1 MKRIIPILFIIT
13 LFTPT
18 WSHAQSDTVFIERPK
33 IALVLSGGGARGAAH
48 IGVIRLIEEMQIP
61 IDIVTG
67 TSMGAIVG
75 GLYAIGYT
83 PDEMDSLLMTQDWGM
98 LLSNGVPRTKQPY
111 TQRKAEQQY
120 QINIPYT
127 KKGRT
132 ESTTRYRDAGIKVQK
147 HSLRRF
153 PKVLTR
159 PGLIDG
165 QNLFNLF
172 TRLTIAYHDS
182 THYSQLPRPYAC
194 VATDLVTGEAVVL
207 DKGFL
212 AESMRA
218 SMSIPGVF
226 YPVYKENQVLVDGGV
241 INNYPVDVARAMG
254 ADIIIGVD
262 LSTYSTTAQSLQ
274 TFPSIFER
282 LIGTLGSDLRKRNIL
297 STDILI
303 RPPVSTFPVMGFD
316 TLHLS
321 QLIDIG
327 YQSAMQSRQELEKIQ
342 EKLAAYAN
350 QPQAISSNG
359 LLNPNRPFTIAEI
372 EAPSEVQI
380 LLAQQGISEGDSTTV
395 SALSEAMESI
405 YGLGTFASVQ
415 YRLHGN
421 EPYILDVDV
430 TPNPT
435 SQIEMGLR
443 FDSEESAVALLNLG
457 INRQQLVGPKFSFTT
472 RLSINPWF
480 KGHMAYAFR
489 RLPQVNAAIKYW
501 LSDVNRLYERSE
513 HALNFHYISTDI
525 YLSGTPSLTYDLRFG
540 ARYDHFRTLSLTTIN
555 LPTNAYTYT
564 NKQNEY
570 IGLYGAF
577 SCDMFDTSYLPTS
590 GYAYNVKATY
600 HINTH
605 SRKANNFIS
614 LQGDGAIAI
623 PIRNTAV
630 LQPSVHLRWLFG
642 DNIPIAYGNCIG
654 GYLPGR
660 YIEQQIPFPG
670 LLGYTFVQRQL
681 TVLALELRQ
690 QLISDLYLSASTNYA
705 HSTAH
710 LKETFHTYGTWG
722 TALGVIYNTTVGPL
736 SVHAHWNDINNRFG
750 AYFSF
755 GYDF

>member
-1 MKRIIPILFIIT
+1 
-13 LFTPT
+13 
-18 WSHAQSDTVFIERPK
+18 
-33 IALVLSGGGARGAAH
+33 
-48 IGVIRLIEEMQIP
+48 MQIP

-83 PDEMDSLLMTQDWGM
+83 PDEMDSLLMAQDWGM
-98 LLSNGVPRTKQPY
+98 LLSNGVPRAMQPY
-111 TQRKAEQQY
+111 AQRKTEQQY

-147 HSLRRF
+147 HSLHRF

-165 QNLFNLF
+165 QNLLNLF
-172 TRLTIAYHDS
+172 TQLTIAYHDS

-274 TFPSIFER
+274 TFPAIFER

-327 YQSAMQSRQELEKIQ
+327 YQSAIQSRQELEKTQ
-342 EKLAAYAN
+342 EMLAAYTN
-350 QPQAISSNG
+350 RPRAIPSGG
-359 LLNPNRPFTIAEI
+359 LLSQNRLFTIAGI
-372 EAPSEVQI
+372 DAPSEVQI
-380 LLAQQGISEGDSTTV
+380 LLAQQGITEGGATTAT
-395 SALSEAMESI
+395 ALSEAMESI
-405 YGLGTFASVQ
+405 YGLGAYASVQ
-415 YRLHGN
+415 YQLQGDG
-421 EPYILDVDV
+421 PYILTVDV

-435 SQIEMGLR
+435 SQIEVGLR

-457 INRQQLVGPKFSFTT
+457 INRQQLAGPKFNFTT
-472 RLSINPWF
+472 RLSINPRIE
-480 KGHMAYAFR
+480 GHMAYAFR
-489 RLPQVNAAIKYW
+489 RLPQANATVKYW
-501 LSDVNRLYERSE
+501 LSDVNRLYDKSE
-513 HALNFHYISTDI
+513 HALNFHYLSADLF
-525 YLSGTPSLTYDLRFG
+525 LSGLPSHTYDLRFG
-540 ARYDHFRTLSLTTIN
+540 ARYDHYRTMSLATSSLPIN
-555 LPTNAYTYT
+555 SYSHTH
-564 NKQNEY
+564 KQDAY
-570 IGLYGAF
+570 IGVYGSF
-577 SCDMFDTSYLPTS
+577 SNDLFDASYLPTS
-590 GYAYNVKATY
+590 GYSYSVKATY
-600 HINTH
+600 HIDTH
-605 SRKANNFIS
+605 SREGNNFVS
-614 LQGDGAIAI
+614 LQGDGATAI
-623 PIRNTAV
+623 PIGSTTV
-630 LQPSVHLRWLFG
+630 LLPSAHLRWLFG
-642 DNIPIAYGNCIG
+642 DAIPIAYGNCIG
-654 GYLPGR
+654 GYLAGR
-660 YIEQQIPFPG
+660 YIEQQIPFAG
-670 LLGYTFVQRQL
+670 LLGYTFVERQL
-681 TVLALELRQ
+681 SVLAIELRQ
-690 QLISDLYLSASTNYA
+690 QLVPDLYMSASTNYA
-705 HSTAH
+705 HSTNH

-722 TALGVIYNTTVGPL
+722 AALGFIYNTTVGPL
-736 SVHAHWNDINNRFG
+736 SVYGHWNDMNNRFG